1 MRGMAD
7 SDARDRSV
15 FEWIVAHAQLKPDW
29 PAVKDLSVA
38 LTYGELVETA
48 GRVAST
54 LSERGVGQG
63 DRVALLIPNSA
74 DFVISA
80 VACMWIEAIFVPLA
94 VTDPTKRLE
103 VILEDC
109 LPALVIEGD
118 LQGQADRPGGVL
130 NQYPSVTMSSLLES
144 STELDAPPL
153 PSRRDAAVYAIYTS
167 GTTGTPKGVL
177 IGSEAF
183 SWAVAAAA
191 LAVGANGTTRTLCV
205 SPFHFDGSFA
215 TLFPTLFS
223 GGSVVLRPRDALL
236 FPRTFFNAVAS
247 ESITYTG
254 FSPSYLR
261 LLIGSGQ
268 LSKLLDTELE
278 VLALGGEASSISDVR
293 TLWNEV
299 PGLRVFN
306 RYGPTETTIAVTNVE
321 LLPSMLEHGYV
332 PIGAPHAG
340 VSFYIL
346 GEDGEIIEETGT
358 VGELYIGG
366 KQLMKGYWRAPELTA
381 QAMRDDVIA
390 GEIVYR
396 TGDLAFQDADGNY
409 AYSGRIDGVIKR
421 SGVRISLIEMT
432 QVMQQLTDVSSAVC
446 TPFDNEGRL
455 GIVAFVVTSGSNTVH
470 TLQLEAREHLPPS
483 MIPDRYEFVDSFPLA
498 RSSKIDE
505 HRLLAE
511 AGLRPPLIGESVT
524 EPGEAT

>member
-1 MRGMAD
+1 MTIRSAAD
-7 SDARDRSV
+7 SDGASAASV
-15 FEWIVAHAQLKPDW
+15 FDRIFAHAQLKPDW

-38 LTYGELVETA
+38 LTYGELVATA
-48 GRVAST
+48 GKVASA

-63 DRVALLIPNSA
+63 DRVALLIPNSV

-80 VACMWIEAIFVPLA
+80 LACLWVEAIFVPLA
-94 VTDPTKRLE
+94 VTDPTRRLE

-118 LQGQADRPGGVL
+118 LQGQADLPVDVL
-130 NQYPSVTMSSLLES
+130 NTFPSVTMSSLVES

-153 PSRRDAAVYAIYTS
+153 PRLDDPGVYAIYTS

-177 IGSEAF
+177 IGREAF

-191 LAVGANGTTRTLCV
+191 LAVGANATTRTLCV

-215 TLFPTLFS
+215 TLFPTLYS
-223 GGSVVLRPRDALL
+223 GGSVILRPRDALL

-247 ESITYTG
+247 ETITYTG

-268 LSKLLDTELE
+268 LSKLQDTKLE
-278 VLALGGEASSISDVR
+278 VLALGGEASLISDVQ

-321 LLPSMLEHGYV
+321 LTPSMLENGYV
-332 PIGAPHAG
+332 PIGAPHPG

-346 GEDGEIIEETGT
+346 GEDGDIIEEKGA

-381 QAMRDDVIA
+381 QVMRDDVVA
-390 GEIVYR
+390 GETVYR
-396 TGDLAFQDADGNY
+396 TGDLAFQAGDGNY
-409 AYSGRIDGVIKR
+409 AYCGRIDGVIKR
-421 SGVRISLIEMT
+421 SGVRVSLIEMT
-432 QVMQQLTDVSSAVC
+432 QVMQQLTNVTAAVC
-446 TPFDNEGRL
+446 APFDNEGQPWHRRFCRDER
-455 GIVAFVVTSGSNTVH
+455 VEHCPWAS
-470 TLQLEAREHLPPS
+470 ARGP
-483 MIPDRYEFVDSFPLA
+483 
-498 RSSKIDE
+498 
-505 HRLLAE
+505 
-511 AGLRPPLIGESVT
+511 
-524 EPGEAT
+524 